1 MGIGEHVLGTAA
13 NHWVMLLYMPYI
25 QKEEKYNK
33 LSLII
38 IILKAAH
45 LYFH

>member
-1 MGIGEHVLGTAA
+1 MVLVEHFPGTTA
-13 NHWVMLLYMPYI
+13 NHWVMLLYIHYI

-33 LSLII
+33 LSLRI
-38 IILKAAH
+38 IILEAVY

>member
-1 MGIGEHVLGTAA
+1 MGIGEHFPGITA
-13 NHWVMLLYMPYI
+13 NHWVMLLYIHYI
-25 QKEEKYNK
+25 QKEEKYSK